1 VDEYE
6 SQIQKEG
13 SNRTIHL
20 HYGGSTDKLI
30 MIKSAS
36 PIDVIGISEHSV
48 FRVKFIIYMHFDA
61 GEKP

>member
-1 VDEYE
+1 MG

-30 MIKSAS
+30 MTKSAS
-36 PIDVIGISEHSV
+36 PMDVIGISEYIVSICSKV
-48 FRVKFIIYMHFDA
+48 LVKN
-61 GEKP
+61 